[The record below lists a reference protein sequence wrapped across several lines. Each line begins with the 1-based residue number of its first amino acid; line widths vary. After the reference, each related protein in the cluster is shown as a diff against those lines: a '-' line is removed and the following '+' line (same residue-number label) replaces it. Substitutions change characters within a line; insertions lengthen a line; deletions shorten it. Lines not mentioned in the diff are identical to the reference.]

1 MIEHLRDKEKAGVLD
16 PFEVFGRGEP
26 PLRDALQGLSVD
38 QLKDIVSQHAMG
50 SSKLA
55 LKWRTPK
62 RLIELIVTTVRSRI
76 EKGGGFN

>member
-1 MIEHLRDKEKAGVLD
+1 MLD

-38 QLKDIVSQHAMG
+38 QLKDIVSQHAMD

-76 EKGGGFN
+76 EKGDAFN